1 MLIFMEFCAEGTVEE
16 VARQGLPE
24 VLIRLYTSQILTA
37 VNHLHEMSIVHRD
50 IKGIKMSHTI

>member
-37 VNHLHEMSIVHRD
+37 VYHLHEIGIVHRD
-50 IKGIKMSHTI
+50 IKGKF